1 MPTARDRGH
10 TNVNEGKSIM
20 KIFNLILKEIWHRK
34 LNFLLSL
41 LAVMLAVGL
50 FLFFFTTSEASI
62 RETKRIMRDI
72 GFNLR
77 VIPEETDMEEFW
89 AECYSEH
96 TMPEE
101 YVYRFASQKDIAY
114 NHLTATLHKKVPWR
128 GMEVILTGIS
138 PEEVVPPGKPKS
150 PMSFSIEEGNV
161 YMGFEVA
168 HKLGLKEGD
177 TVNILDE
184 SFIVKKCLSESGS
197 VDDIRTYGNLHDIQR
212 LLNSEGQINEIKAL
226 ECLCLIE
233 KDGWKEDPLAVVREQ
248 LKKVLPKAKVVL
260 IKSIAEAREK
270 QRQMIKKYLEFI
282 IPFVLVV
289 SAVWIG
295 VLSLMNVR
303 ERRIEIGIMRALG
316 YGSFKIGTLFLGKA
330 VMIGLIGAFLGFVVG
345 EGIALLYGPEI
356 FKVTARMIKPAYGL
370 LGWSL
375 IAAPAFAAL
384 SSFIPTMI
392 AVTEDPAL
400 ILREE

>member
-1 MPTARDRGH
+1 
-10 TNVNEGKSIM
+10 M
-20 KIFNLILKEIWHRK
+20 KIFNLILKEIRHRK
-34 LNFLLSL
+34 FNFLLSL
-41 LAVMLAVGL
+41 LAVVVAVGL

-77 VIPEETDMEEFW
+77 VIPKETDMEEFW
-89 AECYSEH
+89 AKGYSEH

-101 YVYRFASQKDIAY
+101 YIYRFASQKDIAY

-150 PMSFSIEEGNV
+150 PMSFSIKEGNV
-161 YMGFEVA
+161 YIGFEIA

-177 TVNILDE
+177 TVNILGK

-197 VDDIRTYGNLHDIQR
+197 VDDIRIYGNLHDMQKI
-212 LLNSEGQINEIKAL
+212 LNSEGQINEIKAL

-233 KDGWKEDPLAVVREQ
+233 TDGWKEDPLAVVREQ
-248 LKKVLPKAKVVL
+248 LREILPKAKVVL

-270 QRQMIKKYLEFI
+270 QRQMIKKYLELI

-303 ERRIEIGIMRALG
+303 ERRMEIGIMRALG

-330 VMIGLIGAFLGFVVG
+330 VLIGLIGAFLGFVVG

-384 SSFIPTMI
+384 SSFIPAVI

>member
-1 MPTARDRGH
+1 
-10 TNVNEGKSIM
+10 M
-20 KIFNLILKEIWHRK
+20 KIFNLILKEIRHRK
-34 LNFLLSL
+34 FNFLLSL
-41 LAVMLAVGL
+41 LAVVVAVGL

-77 VIPEETDMEEFW
+77 VIPKETDMEEFW
-89 AECYSEH
+89 AKGYSEH

-101 YVYRFASQKDIAY
+101 YIYRFASQKDIAY

-161 YMGFEVA
+161 YIGFEIA
-168 HKLGLKEGD
+168 HKLGLKESD
-177 TVNILDE
+177 TVDILGE
-184 SFIVKKCLSESGS
+184 SFIVKKRLPESGS
-197 VDDIRTYGNLHDIQR
+197 VDDIRIYGNLHDMQR
-212 LLNSEGQINEIKAL
+212 ILNSEGQINEIKAL

-248 LKKVLPKAKVVL
+248 LKNVLPEAKVVL

-270 QRQMIKKYLEFI
+270 QRRMIEKYLELI
-282 IPFVLVV
+282 IPFVLVA
-289 SAVWIG
+289 SGAWIG

-303 ERRIEIGIMRALG
+303 ERRTEIGIMRALG
-316 YGSFKIGTLFLGKA
+316 YGSFKIGMLFLGKA
-330 VMIGLIGAFLGFVVG
+330 VLIGLIGAFLGFVVG

-384 SSFIPTMI
+384 SSFIPAVI